1 VIGDSVFYNTLISG
15 MMYNSYIRSALN
27 ITLDTLKNKIFLNT
41 DVYTN
46 LMRNLI
52 RVYER
57 RASVYNRNN

>member
-1 VIGDSVFYNTLISG
+1 
-15 MMYNSYIRSALN
+15 MYNRYIRSALD

-46 LMRNLI
+46 LMKNLI

-57 RASVYNRNN
+57 RASVCNKND